1 MKYGVQKHT
10 CANRTN
16 ISFPEI
22 SNSYSSRLFSIIEI
36 DDIFMKG
43 TSSLKRIL
51 PCLIYL
57 IGQQKWVK
65 MKRKF
70 VLDIKKIFMPM

>member
-1 MKYGVQKHT
+1 MKYGVQKHI
-10 CANRTN
+10 CANRAN

-43 TSSLKRIL
+43 TSSFKRIL
-51 PCLIYL
+51 QCLIYL
-57 IGQQKWVK
+57 IGQQKWGE

-70 VLDIKKIFMPM
+70 ILDVKKKIMPM